1 MKNIEKTKNLGGG
14 GKKTEK
20 NGDIGWTLE
29 NYVL

>member
-1 MKNIEKTKNLGGG
+1 MKNIEKTKNLEG
-14 GKKTEK
+14 GKKNEK